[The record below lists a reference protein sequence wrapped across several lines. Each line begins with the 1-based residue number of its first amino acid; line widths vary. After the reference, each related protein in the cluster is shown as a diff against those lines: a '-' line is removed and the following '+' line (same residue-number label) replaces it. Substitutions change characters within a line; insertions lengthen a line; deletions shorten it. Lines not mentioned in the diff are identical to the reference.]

1 MIINQVTLP
10 STKEGLRFDW
20 HAPLKEDFI
29 TNLADRVLKQIQL
42 SQSSRGITKEAA
54 KLRQMSQTTI
64 ARHLL
69 SALYNAHTVINS
81 KATPIPVAV
90 PKDSNLYSEKKT
102 HVLNVPYSFRHF
114 ESVYKALVALT
125 WIKVIKGKQGVAY
138 TRIYASGTLTTT
150 FDNLGL
156 QWFKQTPNPKEA
168 LIILRDRIPL
178 SIFPHKPCSKEK
190 YTKITLETPET
201 PETLQM
207 ADNLY
212 RYNEFLIKHC
222 VAFDLPDSALSTIA
236 KAMAGDEDKY
246 KHKYLDFSRVQLRR
260 VFSRGDMSL
269 HGRFYGGWWQSI
281 PSKNKHYRTHIT
293 IDGHR
298 TSEVDFSS
306 VCLRIVY
313 ARKGISI
320 DPKEDLYDI
329 GLPEKQGAPGQ
340 RRQLVKTYI
349 NAIMNDEEET
359 FRLEKEELR
368 QLGLTH
374 ENLHSLVLKRH
385 DPIKKELIAGI
396 GLKTQFIDSRIAET
410 IMLTMMNLGVL
421 VLPIHDSFI
430 VKDTHQKLLENIML
444 ESFKKITGHPGSV
457 DTTLPRLPMYFGYSE
472 EDYSKVPE
480 HLKIQPNVTLVGS
493 GGSGGSGGSKLI
505 HHKATKM
512 SLYLNSWRRNQDN
525 YSLSYP
531 WNLNQSPKVPK
542 VSWLA

>member
-1 MIINQVTLP
+1 MTINQVTLP

-42 SQSSRGITKEAA
+42 SQSSRGMTKEAA
-54 KLRQMSQTTI
+54 EQRHKSQITI
-64 ARHLL
+64 AIHLL
-69 SALYNAHTVINS
+69 SALYNAHTVISS
-81 KATPIPVAV
+81 KDTRAPVSV
-90 PKDSNLYSEKKT
+90 PKDSNIYSVNKT

-114 ESVYKALVALT
+114 ESVYKALIALA
-125 WIKVIKGKQGVAY
+125 WIKVIRGKQGAAY
-138 TRIYASGTLTTT
+138 TRIYASGTLATT
-150 FDNLGL
+150 FDNIGL
-156 QWFKQTPNPKEA
+156 QWFKQTPNPQEA
-168 LIILRDRIPL
+168 LVILKDRVPL
-178 SIFPHKPCSKEK
+178 EILPHKPYSKEK
-190 YTKITLETPET
+190 YTKITLETPDT
-201 PETLQM
+201 PETLRM
-207 ADNLY
+207 AQNLY

-222 VAFDLPDSALSTIA
+222 VAFDLPDSALHTIA
-236 KAMAGDEDKY
+236 KAMAGNKDKY
-246 KHKYLDFSRVQLRR
+246 KLKYLDFSRVQLRR

-281 PSKNKHYRTHIT
+281 SSKKKHYRTHIT

-298 TSEVDFSS
+298 TCEVDFSS

-313 ARKGISI
+313 ALKGISI

-340 RRQLVKTYI
+340 RRDLVKKYI
-349 NAIMNDEEET
+349 NAIMNDEKGT
-359 FRLEKEELR
+359 FRLKKEKLR

-374 ENLHSLVLKRH
+374 EDLHSLVLKRH
-385 DPIKKELIAGI
+385 DPIKEELIAGI

-410 IMLTMMNLGVL
+410 IMLTMMDLGVL

-430 VKDTHQKLLENIML
+430 VIDKHQKLLENIML

-457 DTTLPRLPMYFGYSE
+457 DITLPRLPMYFGYST

-480 HLKIQPNVTLVGS
+480 HHKVQATVTLVGPGDS
-493 GGSGGSGGSKLI
+493 RLI
-505 HHKATKM
+505 DQKATKM
-512 SLYLNSWRRNQDN
+512 SLYLKSWRLTQGN

-531 WNLNQSPKVPK
+531 GNINQSPVVPRVFGLPK
-542 VSWLA
+542 EVINL